1 MMTILYPIEHLIARR
16 LDEDPMK
23 FPPTAYRQKHLK
35 VIEPKVPTHYT
46 TPGGGMY
53 SARPDLTRSGSG
65 VLAGR
70 AAQVTGP
77 AVVAVVGA
85 HVITSQYDQRVV
97 QKVPEH
103 ERSSFWQMFASG
115 LTGTFGIG
123 NAGLL

>member
-1 MMTILYPIEHLIARR
+1 MMTILYPIEHLIAKRMEEMPN
-16 LDEDPMK
+16 L
-23 FPPTAYRQKHLK
+23 PPTAYRQKHLK
-35 VIEPKVPTHYT
+35 VTEPKVPTHYT

-53 SARPDLTRSGSG
+53 SSRPDLTRSGSG

-70 AAQVTGP
+70 AAQQSAPV
-77 AVVAVVGA
+77 VVAVVGA

-103 ERSSFWQMFASG
+103 ERSGFWQMFASG